1 MKPRISDSN
10 DLDAR
15 IRELEALQV
24 QQTEEIRMSFRELA
38 DSLSPANMIKNVM
51 STVISSPGLRSTV
64 LDSAISAGAGILGK
78 KLVVRN
84 SHNMI
89 RKMTGTAVQFLLSNF
104 VRNKMPAIKEN
115 MAAKTNGV
123 EH

>member
-1 MKPRISDSN
+1 VRTRISDSN
-10 DLDAR
+10 DLDLR

-84 SHNMI
+84 SHNVI
-89 RKMTGTAVQFLLSNF
+89 RKITGTAVQFLLSNF

-115 MAAKTNGV
+115 MAAKANGV

>member
-1 MKPRISDSN
+1 VRTRISDSN
-10 DLDAR
+10 DLDLR

-38 DSLSPANMIKNVM
+38 DSLSPANMIKSAM
-51 STVISSPGLRSTV
+51 RTVISSPGLRSTAI
-64 LDSAISAGAGILGK
+64 DSAISAGAGILGK

-84 SHNMI
+84 SHNVL
-89 RKMTGTAVQFLLSNF
+89 RKVTGTAVQFLLTNF

-115 MAAKTNGV
+115 IAAKTNGV